1 MTRETF
7 YFKNHAQY
15 EAGRLVPNLFLFFK
29 KVLYPSKK
37 ETVFKTSKAKILLL
51 LVILTEIYLSNFLT
65 KIFLKYIWKIS
76 F

>member
-37 ETVFKTSKAKILLL
+37 KETVFKPSKAKILLL
-51 LVILTEIYLSNFLT
+51 LVILTEIYQGNFLT
-65 KIFLKYIWKIS
+65 KIF
-76 F
+76 